1 VGPLRD
7 RLTLWLSLYDDG
19 LADDLE
25 KRPAGTAKET
35 TA

>member
-7 RLTLWLSLYDDG
+7 RLTLWLSLYDG